1 MTLRNFIE
9 QEHGIYRQDQGDS
22 YFFDHII
29 QGLFGPQ
36 NEDEETTFGGAAK
49 WSKHYI
55 YDSFWLTWSGTRR
68 PSSIHRANNTAMKF
82 NGMEIG
88 NLRFTWYHDVRYVHF
103 AWPELPLHI
112 LYNFALL

>member
-55 YDSFWLTWSGTRR
+55 
-68 PSSIHRANNTAMKF
+68 
-82 NGMEIG
+82 
-88 NLRFTWYHDVRYVHF
+88 
-103 AWPELPLHI
+103 
-112 LYNFALL
+112 